1 MKKSHLTVLAV
12 TLAITAAALGLLQRL
27 LVPKY
32 ENNIVEGNF
41 ISEYYRDRTKHDV
54 IFLGDSN
61 VYSDISTVE
70 LWKKYGITSYTRGS
84 SDQMLSQSYYIL
96 KDTFETEL
104 PQTVVFDVSSMT
116 RTELKKDAFNRITMD
131 GMRWSLN
138 KIKAIRAGMIKGEHF
153 LDYVFPIL
161 RFHSR
166 WNDLT
171 ADDFRYLFSR
181 PSVSYNGYYLRADVK
196 TTTTYPPDHKQKN
209 MTFNAVN
216 AEYLQKIA
224 DLCREKNVTLIL
236 IKSPSRYPAW
246 YDEWDSQ
253 ISDFA
258 SANGIRYFNFAKVKD
273 EIGIDYETDTYD
285 GGLHLNVSGAE
296 KVADYF
302 GNILSSEYGLT
313 DHRSDSAVKAYW
325 EEMTE
330 RYESER
336 KAQEAE
342 FAELGYVSRYR
353 NTDTETQIPDGSSA
367 AGDSR

>member
-1 MKKSHLTVLAV
+1 
-12 TLAITAAALGLLQRL
+12 
-27 LVPKY
+27 
-32 ENNIVEGNF
+32 
-41 ISEYYRDRTKHDV
+41 
-54 IFLGDSN
+54 
-61 VYSDISTVE
+61 
-70 LWKKYGITSYTRGS
+70 
-84 SDQMLSQSYYIL
+84 
-96 KDTFETEL
+96 
-104 PQTVVFDVSSMT
+104 VFDVSSMT

-153 LDYVFPIL
+153 LNYVFPIL

-216 AEYLQKIA
+216 AEYLKKIA

-353 NTDTETQIPDGSSA
+353 NTDTENADPGRQQCRRGQQVRDFLVTENRQHPSKLRSLRLLCVSRVLLFSAEKKDENQLCTLQILSRFGICGFLCGKRLKTCCVSA
-367 AGDSR
+367 GLKLVSGAE